1 MPIESRAGRWRVLL
15 EGEPSSGGGA
25 PPGSGTDVGELDEQA
40 SRASARSRAES
51 RVFTDVMTTPTRPID
66 VPSRWVV
73 PTPNGGPF
81 SPKWGMASAPR
92 AGTKSLL
99 GRPQGSPPKEGVPTA
114 PAGPHTTSSPR
125 EAEGLRRRRAPTV
138 V

>member
-15 EGEPSSGGGA
+15 EAEPSSGGGA

-40 SRASARSRAES
+40 PRASARSRAES

-73 PTPNGGPF
+73 PTPHGGPF

-92 AGTKSLL
+92 AGYKVSVGSATGIPSERGGPHGT
-99 GRPQGSPPKEGVPTA
+99 GRPA
-114 PAGPHTTSSPR
+114 HN
-125 EAEGLRRRRAPTV
+125 
-138 V
+138 